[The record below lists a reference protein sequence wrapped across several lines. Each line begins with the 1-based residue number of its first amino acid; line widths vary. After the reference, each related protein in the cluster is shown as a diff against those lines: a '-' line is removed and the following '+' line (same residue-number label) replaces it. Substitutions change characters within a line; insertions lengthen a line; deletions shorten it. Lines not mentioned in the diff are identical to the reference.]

1 MMYHLHIADK
11 QLSSWSLRAWILL
24 RQANIPFIETVHSY
38 HADLLAQRQQWRSF
52 SPTSKVPVLLDGE
65 TLVWESLAIADY
77 VAEDYPQLWP
87 ANRVAR
93 AWARSATAE
102 MHAGFAALRT
112 ACNFRLD
119 ETDAPVIDD
128 DLRADLF
135 RLNELWQEAY
145 AVLVG
150 HSWRVPILV
159 WWMRFMCQWRCV
171 CNHINCSM
179 AWRVWRAIMPNA
191 CWLCRHCSSGGKKR
205 WHTLLQRGTF
215 NAAARRILAW
225 LSFIPLLDMEILI
238 YLLVKLLQV
247 EDIFASPAATLKS
260 VSQCLLGANKIKSD
274 ESGSGRFAIYARCV
288 VCRC

>member
-119 ETDAPVIDD
+119 ETNAPVIDD

-135 RLNELWQEAY
+135 RLNELWQEGIRRFGGPFLAGTDFGVVDAFY
-145 AVLVG
+145 VPMAVRLQ
-150 HSWRVPILV
+150 SY
-159 WWMRFMCQWRCV
+159 Q
-171 CNHINCSM
+171 
-179 AWRVWRAIMPNA
+179 
-191 CWLCRHCSSGGKKR
+191 
-205 WHTLLQRGTF
+205 LLDCLEGV
-215 NAAARRILAW
+215 AARDYA
-225 LSFIPLLDMEILI
+225 
-238 YLLVKLLQV
+238 
-247 EDIFASPAATLKS
+247 
-260 VSQCLLGANKIKSD
+260 QCLLALPALQQWRQEAMAHPVTEGHL
-274 ESGSGRFAIYARCV
+274 
-288 VCRC
+288 